1 MNYRRLGKAGLK
13 LSELSLGAWVT
24 FGEQIG
30 EDTAAACMQAAY
42 ESGVNFFDNA
52 EAYANG
58 KAEIVMGNVL
68 KKMGWR
74 RSSYV
79 VSTKIFWGGD
89 GPNDTG
95 LSYKHIIEGVNNS
108 LRRFQLEYV
117 DLVFAHRPDRNT
129 PIEETVRAFDQ
140 VIRQGKAFYWGTSEW
155 SAAEIMR
162 ADGIARQY
170 GLTPPSMEQPQY
182 NMLTRQRFE
191 VEYEPIFRDLNY
203 GTTIFSPL
211 ASGLLSGKYL
221 NGIPKGSRMDIP
233 DMGWLRDYALV
244 PEKTQIIKNLLPIAT
259 ELGATLA
266 QLALAWTLKNPH
278 VSTVITGATR
288 REQVVENMKA
298 TDVAEKLTPDVM
310 EHIED
315 VLGNRPSA
323 HED

>member
-13 LSELSLGAWVT
+13 ISELSLGAWVT

-30 EDTAAACMQAAY
+30 EDAASACMKAAY
-42 ESGVNFFDNA
+42 DNGVNFFDNA

-68 KKMGWR
+68 KKMGWPR
-74 RSSYV
+74 TSYV

-95 LSYKHIIEGVNNS
+95 LSHKHIIEGVNNS
-108 LRRFQLEYV
+108 LRRFQLDYV
-117 DLVFAHRPDRNT
+117 DLVYAHRPDRNT

-191 VEYEPIFRDLNY
+191 IEYAPLYRDLGY
-203 GTTIFSPL
+203 GTTIYSPL

-221 NGIPKGSRMDIP
+221 NGIPKGSRMEIP

-244 PEKTQIIKNLLPIAT
+244 PEKTQIIKNLTPIAAG
-259 ELGATLA
+259 LDATLA
-266 QLALAWTLKNPH
+266 QLALAWVLKNPN
-278 VSTVITGATR
+278 VSSVITGATR
-288 REQVVENMKA
+288 PEQVVENMKA
-298 TDVAEKLTPDVM
+298 SLVAEKITQDVM
-310 EHIED
+310 ERIED
-315 VLGNRPSA
+315 VLGNRP
-323 HED
+323 HVPED

>member
-30 EDTAAACMQAAY
+30 EDAASACMKAAY

-52 EAYANG
+52 EAYAHG
-58 KAEIVMGNVL
+58 RAEIVMGNVF
-68 KKMGWR
+68 KKMGWPR
-74 RSSYV
+74 TSYV

-95 LSYKHIIEGVNNS
+95 LSYKHIVEGVNNS

-117 DLVFAHRPDRNT
+117 DLVFAHRPDANT

-191 VEYEPIFRDLNY
+191 IEYAPLYRDLGY

-233 DMGWLRDYALV
+233 DMGWLREYALV
-244 PEKTQIIKNLLPIAT
+244 PEKSQIIKNLLPVAS
-259 ELGATLA
+259 ELDATLA
-266 QLALAWTLKNPH
+266 QLALAWALKNPH
-278 VSTVITGATR
+278 VSSVITGATR
-288 REQVVENMKA
+288 PEQVVENMKA
-298 TDVAEKLTPDVM
+298 SLVAEKLTPDVM

-315 VLGNRPSA
+315 ILGNRPSQP
-323 HED
+323 ED